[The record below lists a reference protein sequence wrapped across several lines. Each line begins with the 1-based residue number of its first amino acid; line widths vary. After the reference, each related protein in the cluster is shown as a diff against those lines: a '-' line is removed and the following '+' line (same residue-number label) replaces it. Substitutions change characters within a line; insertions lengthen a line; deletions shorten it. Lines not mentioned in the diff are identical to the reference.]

1 MEKIIHYCWFGDKP
15 LPKLAKKCLK
25 SWKKYLPEFK
35 IMKWSE
41 DNVDLNECPFI
52 RGAYD
57 QKKWAFVAD
66 YVRTKALK
74 EYGGIYFDT
83 DMEVTKDISHLFND
97 ETDTFLGIEDSGYV
111 AVGVWYEKN
120 KNALLP
126 TRLLNT
132 YRELK
137 EFDIDAMVDLTIPKM
152 LSEILNGYDLKY
164 GRMEVQHL
172 KNRITIYPRDYF
184 YPYSYDWKDNA
195 FSENTC
201 MIHYYDASWIPFRE
215 KIDVLIVRK
224 FGKNIG
230 YKIINILR
238 LVKRIIK
245 KCLKIIFF
253 PLVLLRRHK
262 INTAHINKKYKK
274 NIEKIKNNIEK
285 VEGDYIVMYNPDWK
299 GVTSSTKELFENLI
313 PLSELYRKKD
323 IKEIAQKIANSNIK
337 QIIFS
342 SFAIGWKDL
351 IVFIKKYNPNIKIK
365 TFWHGSHSQILETYG
380 WERNKEII
388 QLHRENLIDTMGVCK
403 KSLVGF
409 YKSQNLNVK
418 FLTNNVDVDK
428 NLLESI
434 IAEQKENNNTEK
446 VKIGLYAAKCSDWRK
461 NMYSQ
466 MAAVSLLENV
476 VLDIVPLDNNA
487 RKFAKLLD
495 IEITGESKSLS
506 REDLLKRMSKNDI
519 NLYVTFSE
527 CAPMLP
533 LESLELGVPCIL
545 GNNNHYF
552 KESELEKL
560 LVVNIEDD
568 IEEIKQKIQ
577 IAISEKQKINKLYK
591 DFKTKNL
598 KQKEENI
605 NDFLRM

>member
-25 SWKKYLPEFK
+25 SWKKYLPDFK

-41 DNVDLNECPFI
+41 DNVDINECPFI

-215 KIDVLIVRK
+215 RIDVLIVRK

-262 INTAHINKKYKK
+262 INTAHINKEYKK

-285 VEGDYIVMYNPDWK
+285 IEGDYIVMYNPDWK

-323 IKEIAQKIANSNIK
+323 VKEIAQKIANSNFK

-351 IVFIKKYNPNIKIK
+351 IIFIKKYNPNIKIK

-403 KSLVGF
+403 KSLVEF

-428 NLLESI
+428 NLSESI

-506 REDLLKRMSKNDI
+506 REDLLKRMFKNDI

-605 NDFLRM
+605 YDFLRM